1 MEQRNVDYSSVPLL
15 AFVTRIRDL
24 KIPVEYV
31 KEDDESWSC
40 WTKPDHP
47 GLMHTHGTGAT
58 LDEAF
63 DDYVDALKEI
73 AVCIYEDSV
82 PDKNTSAEY
91 LSKILM
97 SSKEE
102 LKRCLSGKIS
112 EDS

>member
-1 MEQRNVDYSSVPLL
+1 MEQRTVDYSMPLL
-15 AFVTRIRDL
+15 AFVAML
-24 KIPVEYV
+24 KNLEIPVEYV
-31 KEDDESWSC
+31 KEDNGSWSC
-40 WTKPDHP
+40 WTKPGHP
-47 GLMHTHGTGAT
+47 GLMHTHGTGTT

-63 DDYVDALKEI
+63 DDYIDALKEI
-73 AVCIYEDSV
+73 AECIYEDNV

-102 LKRCLSGKIS
+102 LKKCLNGRIS